1 MDRRLADD
9 ARALAAGRLSRAQFI
24 RRGVAAGVSMTV
36 LGSVL
41 AACGGESASSGG
53 GATDVATGAAPKPA
67 GSPPAVPTGTLVYG
81 NAEPPTANYWDPAAG
96 FGLVDE
102 QVASLVHDTL
112 LAHDAD
118 GTVHPQLAERV
129 DRVSDRKV
137 RVTLRE
143 GVRFQDGTPLTAADV
158 AATFDRLGAKDSR
171 LAQSNTV
178 APLSCKVTSPTVV
191 EIVTEAPFGP
201 LDAALAYVKILPKAD
216 IDTPANFR
224 KRALG
229 AGPYR
234 FVSYEGNTVTLEAND
249 DYWGE
254 KPHAKTIRFEYIED
268 LEARTNALLTGDIQI
283 MSRVGS
289 EQLARVK
296 GNGDFYTTK
305 TSPPSQFASLYQHNG
320 ALRDAEIRQAIAHA
334 VDREAIAR
342 GILKGVFPVGQS
354 SLPTTSPMYEAL
366 DTRFPYDPEK
376 AKALIGGRRVEL
388 RMATAT
394 LFSHQV
400 EIDQA
405 IAQYLEAV
413 GITVKLTKLEVGAF
427 RTSYNQY
434 DLSLNTLGSF
444 TGDPDFIFGFY
455 DGGTGEAVFHLRDPK
470 IGELLAAQR
479 QAVGDARP
487 PKVTAMASY
496 LWEQQ
501 ASLYLADEIWYFIV
515 SSDVQG
521 YERAPLIGEPL
532 AAKAWLAA

>member
-1 MDRRLADD
+1 MDRRLAGD
-9 ARALAAGRLSRAQFI
+9 ARALMAGQISRAQFI
-24 RRGVAAGVSMTV
+24 RRGVAAGVSLTV

-41 AACGGESASSGG
+41 AACGGESAGG
-53 GATDVATGAAPKPA
+53 GAATDVATGAAPTPV
-67 GSPPAVPTGTLVYG
+67 GRPPATPTGTLVYG

-118 GTVHPQLAERV
+118 GNVHPQLATRV
-129 DRVSDRKV
+129 DRVNDRTV
-137 RVTLRE
+137 RITLRD
-143 GVRFQDGTPLTAADV
+143 GVRFQDGTPLTSADV
-158 AATFDRLGAKDSR
+158 AATFDRLGARDSR

-178 APLSCKVTSPTVV
+178 SPLRCRVHSPTSLD
-191 EIVTEAPFGP
+191 IVTDKPFGP
-201 LDAALAYVKILPKAD
+201 MEAALAYVKILPKSD
-216 IDTPANFR
+216 IDHPANFR
-224 KRALG
+224 RRALG

-234 FVSYEGNTVTLEAND
+234 FVSYEGNTVTLTAND

-254 KPHAKTIRFEYIED
+254 KPHALEIKFEYIED

-289 EQLARVK
+289 EQLARVR
-296 GNGDFYTTK
+296 DDDAYYTTK
-305 TSPPSQFASLYQHNG
+305 TSPPSQVCSLYQHNG
-320 ALRDAEIRQAIAHA
+320 ALRDTEVRQAIAHA

-342 GILKGVFPVGQS
+342 GILKGIFPVGQS
-354 SLPTTSPMYEAL
+354 SLPTTSPMYEAI

-376 AKALIGGRRVEL
+376 AKALIGDRTVEL

-413 GITVKLTKLEVGAF
+413 GIKVNLTKLEVGAF

-455 DGGTGEAVFHLRDPK
+455 AGGTGEAVFHLRDPK
-470 IGELLAAQR
+470 IVDLIAAQR
-479 QAVGDARP
+479 EAVGDARP
-487 PKVTAMASY
+487 PKVTELASY
-496 LWEQQ
+496 LWDQQ
-501 ASLYLADEIWYFIV
+501 TTLYLSDEIWYFIV
-515 SSDVQG
+515 SSRVQN

-532 AAKAWLAA
+532 AAKAWLEAA

>member
-1 MDRRLADD
+1 MRIRL
-9 ARALAAGRLSRAQFI
+9 RS
-24 RRGVAAGVSMTV
+24 
-36 LGSVL
+36 
-41 AACGGESASSGG
+41 
-53 GATDVATGAAPKPA
+53 
-67 GSPPAVPTGTLVYG
+67 
-81 NAEPPTANYWDPAAG
+81 
-96 FGLVDE
+96 
-102 QVASLVHDTL
+102 
-112 LAHDAD
+112 
-118 GTVHPQLAERV
+118 
-129 DRVSDRKV
+129 
-137 RVTLRE
+137 
-143 GVRFQDGTPLTAADV
+143 GVRFQDGTPLRAADV

-178 APLSCKVTSPTVV
+178 APLKCKVRSDSEL
-191 EIVTEAPFGP
+191 EIVTDKPFGP
-201 LDAALAYVKILPKAD
+201 LEAALAYVKILPKSD
-216 IDTPANFR
+216 IDHPANFR
-224 KRALG
+224 RRALG

-234 FVSYEGNTVTLEAND
+234 FVSYEGNTVTLAAND

-254 KPHAKTIRFEYIED
+254 KPHAAEIRFEYIED

-289 EQLARVK
+289 EQLSRVR
-296 GNGDFYTTK
+296 GNADYYTTR

-320 ALRDAEIRQAIAHA
+320 VLRDAEIRQAIAHA

-342 GILKGVFPVGQS
+342 GILKGIFPIGES

-376 AKALIGGRRVEL
+376 ARALIRGRRVEL
-388 RMATAT
+388 RVATAT

-455 DGGTGEAVFHLRDPK
+455 AGGTGEAVFHLDDPK
-470 IGELLAAQR
+470 IVELLDAQR

-487 PKVTAMASY
+487 PKVTEMASY

-501 ASLYLADEIWYFIV
+501 AALYLADEIWYFIV
-515 SSDVQG
+515 SSDVQN
-521 YERAPLIGEPL
+521 YQRAPLIGEPL
-532 AAKAWLAA
+532 AAKAWLAAA

>member
-1 MDRRLADD
+1 M
-9 ARALAAGRLSRAQFI
+9 AGQISRAQFI
-24 RRGVAAGVSMTV
+24 TRGVAAGVSLTV

-41 AACGGESASSGG
+41 AACGGESAGG
-53 GATDVATGAAPKPA
+53 GAATDVATGAAPTPV
-67 GSPPAVPTGTLVYG
+67 GRPPATPTGTLVYG

-118 GTVHPQLAERV
+118 GNVHPQLATRV
-129 DRVSDRKV
+129 DRVSDVKV
-137 RVTLRE
+137 RITLRD
-143 GVRFQDGTPLTAADV
+143 GVRFQDGTPLTSADV
-158 AATFDRLGAKDSR
+158 AATFDRLGARDSR

-178 APLSCKVTSPTVV
+178 SPLHCVVHSPTSLD
-191 EIVTEAPFGP
+191 IVTDKPFGP
-201 LDAALAYVKILPKAD
+201 MEAALAYVKILPKSD
-216 IDTPANFR
+216 IDHPANFR
-224 KRALG
+224 RRALG

-234 FVSYEGNTVTLEAND
+234 FVSYEGNTVTLTAND

-254 KPHAKTIRFEYIED
+254 KPHALEIKFEYIED

-289 EQLARVK
+289 EQLARVR
-296 GNGDFYTTK
+296 DDDAYYTTK
-305 TSPPSQFASLYQHNG
+305 TSPPSQVCSLYQHNG
-320 ALRDAEIRQAIAHA
+320 ALRDAEVRQAIAHA

-342 GILKGVFPVGQS
+342 GILKGIFPVGQS

-376 AKALIGGRRVEL
+376 AKALIGDRAVEL

-413 GITVKLTKLEVGAF
+413 GIKVNLTKLEVGAF

-455 DGGTGEAVFHLRDPK
+455 AGGTGEAVFHLRDPK
-470 IGELLAAQR
+470 IVDLIAAQR
-479 QAVGDARP
+479 EAVGDARP
-487 PKVTAMASY
+487 PKVTELASY
-496 LWEQQ
+496 LWDQQ
-501 ASLYLADEIWYFIV
+501 TTLYLSDEIWYFIV
-515 SSDVQG
+515 SSRVQN

-532 AAKAWLAA
+532 AAKAWLEAA